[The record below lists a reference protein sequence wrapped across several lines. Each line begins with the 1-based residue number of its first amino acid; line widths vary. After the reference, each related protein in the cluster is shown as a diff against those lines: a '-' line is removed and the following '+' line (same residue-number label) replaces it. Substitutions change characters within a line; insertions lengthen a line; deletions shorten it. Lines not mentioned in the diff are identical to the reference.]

1 LPDLAR
7 LARITRRSS
16 QRGHF
21 TVAQAS
27 RCGINRQML
36 FDWAGRGILTR
47 TGRGVYRFAAAGPT
61 TWKDD
66 LAGSLLATG
75 GTASGRSAV
84 ALYGLIGPP
93 ARSEVLVHRKSRH
106 AISPQHTT
114 RTSPKRDYT
123 VVDGLRA
130 LHPVRAILD
139 AAHRM
144 PRKQAVD
151 MIERAIVRGLI
162 DPLELERRARELRN
176 SKRPGCRVVLGI
188 LAELHPELERS
199 RNEWEALVVRRCREL
214 GLPEPELEYEI
225 WIDGEHYFLD
235 AAWPDLLV
243 TLEFDGRD
251 PHMRRH
257 VHDHDSRRR
266 NDLAAAGWT
275 RFGITSTD
283 ARRTDAKVFRQ
294 VAQALRGPAIVRH
307 S

>member
-1 LPDLAR
+1 
-7 LARITRRSS
+7 
-16 QRGHF
+16 
-21 TVAQAS
+21 
-27 RCGINRQML
+27 
-36 FDWAGRGILTR
+36 
-47 TGRGVYRFAAAGPT
+47 
-61 TWKDD
+61 
-66 LAGSLLATG
+66 
-75 GTASGRSAV
+75 
-84 ALYGLIGPP
+84 
-93 ARSEVLVHRKSRH
+93 
-106 AISPQHTT
+106 
-114 RTSPKRDYT
+114 
-123 VVDGLRA
+123 
-130 LHPVRAILD
+130 
-139 AAHRM
+139 
-144 PRKQAVD
+144 